1 MAAQP
6 QISYRK
12 LAKRSELSSRS
23 SQWFAMEVYVP
34 RRLPYRVTSPTLP
47 LCDDSWHSNIAASSR
62 RDAQAGDL
70 QLVEQ
75 ERGCSAWDPGARGVC
90 PLRGTLSPL
99 QLFVSRRSFRSSF
112 FSFKPAV
119 KIRAVMSR
127 QMKARNSHC
136 HLYES
141 WPQSSVTGVTAVQ
154 LGGRFA
160 RMEIRGKLQGHSHSA
175 PLQLCWVTQSERI
188 HFHFQACLPG
198 LEGEQKFHFPEVITL
213 YAGKY
218 DTLFFRKSWWI
229 PQILWKS

>member
-1 MAAQP
+1 M
-6 QISYRK
+6 
-12 LAKRSELSSRS
+12 
-23 SQWFAMEVYVP
+23 
-34 RRLPYRVTSPTLP
+34 
-47 LCDDSWHSNIAASSR
+47 
-62 RDAQAGDL
+62 
-70 QLVEQ
+70 EQ

-119 KIRAVMSR
+119 KIRTVMSR

-160 RMEIRGKLQGHSHSA
+160 RMEIRGNCRVTAIVLHFSCAESHSLNA
-175 PLQLCWVTQSERI
+175 SIFTFKPVSQDWRESRNFIFL
-188 HFHFQACLPG
+188 
-198 LEGEQKFHFPEVITL
+198 K
-213 YAGKY
+213 
-218 DTLFFRKSWWI
+218 
-229 PQILWKS
+229 